1 MSLNGSID
9 PGFEDGLRVGI
20 CGAGCMVDGGSDFNS
35 SLRPAGAALAAMGEF
50 TPAVRKA
57 LPLSL

>member
-9 PGFEDGLRVGI
+9 PGFEDGVRLGI
-20 CGAGCMVDGGSDFNS
+20 CGAGCIDGGSDFNS

-57 LPLSL
+57 LPLSF